1 MTKMTLLCLSLP
13 SCFSWS
19 CLRTGDYWDCVT
31 IIYPDIRILPCQW
44 IWGAEIVSQGINGP
58 MGDQTGAQL
67 TNHWRGNVGV
77 CVLDIWSG
85 AGTAREPKL
94 IISEER
100 VSEEIS
106 ATGLRSW
113 SQSCTFPW
121 NLSQP
126 IDNYQVLTNQRT
138 EWRPI
143 SQSEDP
149 VSIMARRQKS
159 VRGICKLRL
168 ASG

>member
-1 MTKMTLLCLSLP
+1 MSVNMGRGNSVTRNQWTNGRPDRGPINQSLA
-13 SCFSWS
+13 
-19 CLRTGDYWDCVT
+19 R
-31 IIYPDIRILPCQW
+31 
-44 IWGAEIVSQGINGP
+44 
-58 MGDQTGAQL
+58 
-67 TNHWRGNVGV
+67 NVGV

-85 AGTAREPKL
+85 ALTAREPKL

-138 EWRPI
+138 EWAPI

-149 VSIMARRQKS
+149 VSIVARRQKS